1 MYKMY
6 SKEYQINFML
16 VQNAICI
23 GKGNIMKMKFLNGID
38 RNYFFFLLSTAFIG
52 IGQSV
57 DGAILTNYLKEGL
70 GMMILERSALE
81 FPRELPGLLMVVI
94 IGLLSF
100 LGDVRTMLVGNV
112 ISAIGMFSLGI
123 IPPEYSWLIVT
134 IFVYNMGTH
143 IYMPLSNSIGMSFAT
158 AGELGKKLGQMNAI
172 NTLTLV
178 ISSAVLWMLFK
189 FLHIS
194 YMTAF
199 SIGAVAFLLA
209 AVSLIFMKPA
219 KTIKKSRRFVFRK
232 EYGLYY
238 WLSVLY
244 GARKQ
249 IFITFG
255 PWVLVD
261 VFRQPVTTMIML
273 FFIVSIAG
281 IFVKPWIGHMID
293 HLGEKNVL
301 SSEAIGCFIICLGY
315 AFADNLFGQQL
326 ALFVI
331 CACYVLDQAMN
342 AVSMARAT
350 YMKKIALRPEEISP
364 SLSLGTSI
372 DHVVT
377 MFLPIL
383 GGLVWYNGG
392 PNGYKYVFMGGAAI
406 ALLNFVSTRFI
417 QIEEEK
423 PQRKVVSGA

>member
-1 MYKMY
+1 
-6 SKEYQINFML
+6 
-16 VQNAICI
+16 
-23 GKGNIMKMKFLNGID
+23 MKFLKGID

-57 DGAILTNYLKEGL
+57 DGAIMTNYLKEGL

-100 LGDVRTMLVGNV
+100 LGDVKTMLVGN
-112 ISAIGMFSLGI
+112 ILSAIGMFSLGI
-123 IPPEYSWLIVT
+123 IPPEYSWLILSV
-134 IFVYNMGTH
+134 FVYNMGTH

-158 AGELGKKLGQMNAI
+158 AGELGKKLGRMNAI

-178 ISSAVLWMLFK
+178 ISSAVLWTLFK

-209 AVSLIFMKPA
+209 ALPLVFMKPDHA
-219 KTIKKSRRFVFRK
+219 VKNSSRFVFRK

-238 WLSVLY
+238 WLSILY

-261 VFRQPVTTMIML
+261 VFRQQVTTMIIL

-293 HLGEKNVL
+293 RLGEKFIL
-301 SSEAIGCFIICLGY
+301 SSEAVGCFIICLGY
-315 AFADNLFGQQL
+315 AFADNLFGGEL
-326 ALFVI
+326 ALIVI
-331 CACYVLDQAMN
+331 CICYCLDQTMN

-350 YMKKIALRPEEISP
+350 YMKKIALRPEDISP

-392 PNGYKYVFMGGAAI
+392 PNGYKYVFIGGAAI
-406 ALLNFVSTRFI
+406 ALMNFISVRFI
-417 QIEEEK
+417 QLDGEK
-423 PQRKVVSGA
+423 SPLKVSNGD

>member
-1 MYKMY
+1 M
-6 SKEYQINFML
+6 NL
-16 VQNAICI
+16 
-23 GKGNIMKMKFLNGID
+23 KFLKEID
-38 RNYFFFLLSTAFIG
+38 RNYLLFLLSTALVG

-100 LGDVRTMLVGNV
+100 LGDVKTMLVGN
-112 ISAIGMFSLGI
+112 ILAAIGMFSLGI
-123 IPPEYSWLIVT
+123 IPPEYRWLVVA
-134 IFVYNMGTH
+134 IFIYNMGTH
-143 IYMPLSNSIGMSFAT
+143 IYMPLSNSIAMSFAT
-158 AGELGKKLGQMNAI
+158 AGELGQKLGRMNAV

-178 ISSAVLWMLFK
+178 ISSAVLWLLFK
-189 FLHIS
+189 FVHIS

-199 SIGAVAFLLA
+199 TIGAIAFLLA
-209 AVSLIFMKPA
+209 ALPLFFMKS
-219 KTIKKSRRFVFRK
+219 THSVKKSRHFVFRK
-232 EYGLYY
+232 EYRLYY

-261 VFRQPVTTMIML
+261 VFHQPVTTMVML

-281 IFVKPWIGHMID
+281 IFVKPWIGHLID
-293 HLGEKNVL
+293 HWGEKYVL
-301 SSEAIGCFIICLGY
+301 SMEAIACLIICLGY
-315 AFADNLFGQQL
+315 AFADNLFGSEL

-331 CACYVLDQAMN
+331 CACYVLDQTMN

-350 YMKKIALRPEEISP
+350 YMKKIALHSEEISP

-392 PNGYKYVFMGGAAI
+392 PNGYKYVFLGGAVI
-406 ALLNFVSTRFI
+406 ALMNLISARFI
-417 QIEEEK
+417 NIAEK
-423 PQRKVVSGA
+423 KTTSKVVNGN

>member
-1 MYKMY
+1 
-6 SKEYQINFML
+6 
-16 VQNAICI
+16 
-23 GKGNIMKMKFLNGID
+23 MKMGFLRGID

-81 FPRELPGLLMVVI
+81 FPRELPGLLMVVV

-100 LGDVRTMLVGNV
+100 LGDVKTMLIGNV
-112 ISAIGMFSLGI
+112 LSAIGMLSLGL
-123 IPPEYSWLIVT
+123 IPPEYSWLIVA

-158 AGELGKKLGQMNAI
+158 AGELGKKLGRMNAV
-172 NTLTLV
+172 NTLALV
-178 ISSAVLWMLFK
+178 VSSAVLWILFK

-199 SIGAVAFLLA
+199 AIGAVAFVLA
-209 AVSLIFMKPA
+209 AISLFFMVPA
-219 KTIKKSRRFVFRK
+219 QTVKKSRRFVFRK

-261 VFRQPVTTMIML
+261 VFRQQVTTMIML

-293 HLGEKNVL
+293 HLGEKIVL
-301 SSEAIGCFIICLGY
+301 SGEAVACFFTCLGY
-315 AFADNLFGQQL
+315 AFADKLFDQQL
-326 ALFVI
+326 ALIVI
-331 CACYVLDQAMN
+331 CACYVLDQTMN

-350 YMKKIALRPEEISP
+350 YMKKIALRPEDISP

-392 PNGYKYVFMGGAAI
+392 PSGYKYVFIGGAVI
-406 ALLNFVSTRFI
+406 ALMNFISARFI
-417 QIEEEK
+417 RLDEQNSALK
-423 PQRKVVSGA
+423 AVSGA

>member
-1 MYKMY
+1 MR
-6 SKEYQINFML
+6 INFLKDM
-16 VQNAICI
+16 
-23 GKGNIMKMKFLNGID
+23 D

-57 DGAILTNYLKEGL
+57 DGSILTNYLKEGL
-70 GMMILERSALE
+70 GMMILQRSALE

-94 IGLLSF
+94 IGSLAF
-100 LGDVRTMLVGNV
+100 LGDIKTMLVGNIIAAV
-112 ISAIGMFSLGI
+112 GMLSLGL
-123 IPPEYSWLIVT
+123 IPPAYSWLVVA

-172 NTLTLV
+172 NTFTLAV
-178 ISSAVLWMLFK
+178 SSAILWLLFK

-194 YMTAF
+194 YLTAF
-199 SIGAVAFLLA
+199 AIGAMAFLFAALA
-209 AVSLIFMKPA
+209 LIFVKPVTA
-219 KTIKKSRRFVFRK
+219 VKKSSGFVYRK

-238 WLSVLY
+238 WLSILY

-261 VFRQPVTTMIML
+261 VFHQQVTTMIML

-281 IFVKPWIGHMID
+281 IFVKPWIGHLID
-293 HLGEKNVL
+293 HWGEKFVL
-301 SSEAIGCFIICLGY
+301 TSESIGCFLICLGY
-315 AFADNLFGQQL
+315 AFSDNLFGPDL
-326 ALFVI
+326 ALIII
-331 CACYVLDQAMN
+331 CTCYVLDQTMSS
-342 AVSMARAT
+342 VSMARAT
-350 YMKKIALRPEEISP
+350 YMKKIALVPEDISP

-383 GGLVWYNGG
+383 GGIVWYNGG
-392 PNGYKYVFMGGAAI
+392 PNGYKYVFMGGAVI
-406 ALLNFVSTRFI
+406 ALLNFISARFI
-417 QIEEEK
+417 QIEKDEPK
-423 PQRKVVSGA
+423 LQVANGTTDQ